1 MIIIRDEAEK
11 MAELLRSGNTML
23 NLACP
28 VCNNPLFRNKDNE
41 IFCPICN
48 KKVFIKKD
56 NQNQQISNTSLE
68 KRIINDEKLIK
79 PNRNSAIKFNSL
91 KKIIEEKIDYL
102 SQKLKDETQ
111 IDLIKRYVKILTK
124 IYDLLNKID
133 DNASAGI

>member
-1 MIIIRDEAEK
+1 MIIIREEAKK
-11 MAELLRSGNTML
+11 MADLLRSGHTML

-41 IFCPICN
+41 ILCPICN
-48 KKVFIKKD
+48 KRVLVKKND
-56 NQNQQISNTSLE
+56 SIQQKSNTSLE

-79 PNRNSAIKFNSL
+79 TNRNSDIKFNSL
-91 KKIIEEKIDYL
+91 KKIIEEKIDYI

-111 IDLIKRYVKILTK
+111 IDLIERYINILTK

>member
-1 MIIIRDEAEK
+1 MIIIKEEAKK
-11 MAELLRSGNTML
+11 MAELLRSGHTML

-41 IFCPICN
+41 IHCPICN
-48 KKVFIKKD
+48 KRVLVKK
-56 NQNQQISNTSLE
+56 NESIQQKSNTSLE
-68 KRIINDEKLIK
+68 KRMINDEKLIK
-79 PNRNSAIKFNSL
+79 TNRNSDIKFTSL
-91 KKIIEEKIDYL
+91 KKIIEEKIDYI

-111 IDLIKRYVKILTK
+111 IDLIEHYIKILIK

>member
-1 MIIIRDEAEK
+1 VIIIRDEAEK